1 MIEIKNLNLTIKN
14 KHILSNIN
22 MSLSDGKA
30 YGFVGNNG
38 CGKTMLMKCICGLI
52 KPSSG
57 EVIVD
62 GRRVGKDDDFIRDA
76 GIIIETPG
84 FITFYS
90 GFQNLKFLADI
101 KGKIDDETI
110 RETMR
115 KCGLDPAL
123 RLSYRKYS
131 LGMKQRLGISQ
142 AIMEDPKYLI
152 LDEPM
157 NGLDKKGVADVREI
171 LLEMKKKEKTL
182 IISSHNQADIDYL
195 CDGVFEIDAGEIVE
209 YRGKN
214 IDG

>member
-123 RLSYRKYS
+123 RLSYRKYR

-209 YRGKN
+209 YR
-214 IDG
+214 